1 MARRDRTF
9 VQVQVDPN
17 KKNRFAQ
24 KLEQEGKTITDVIN
38 VWIDEYLGESSP
50 SVDVAELRN
59 NVIELQQRL
68 SVLEQALEVKE
79 RDYQGEFAA

>member
-59 NVIELQQRL
+59 NVIELQ
-68 SVLEQALEVKE
+68 
-79 RDYQGEFAA
+79 

>member
-50 SVDVAELRN
+50 SVDVGELRN

-79 RDYQGEFAA
+79 RDYQGESAA